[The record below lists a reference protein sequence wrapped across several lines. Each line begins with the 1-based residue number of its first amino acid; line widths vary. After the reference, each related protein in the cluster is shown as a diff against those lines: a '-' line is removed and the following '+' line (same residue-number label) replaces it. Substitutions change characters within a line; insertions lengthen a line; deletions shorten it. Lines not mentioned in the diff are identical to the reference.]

1 MGARSSEV
9 SSCNT
14 LEMTTKDKERLFG
27 NKFADA
33 DNILNANAEDAKGST
48 ARLQSF
54 VGAIAI
60 CDLVKSTLGPM
71 GMDKILMST
80 SGKDMKVTN
89 DGATILKSVVVDNPA
104 ANVLINM
111 SKVQDDEIG
120 DGTTSVTVLAGELLR
135 EAEKLI
141 QGKVHPQAIVAGF
154 RKATEV
160 ARKKLEGAAI
170 NHGDDPTAFRADLVN
185 IAKTTLSSKVV
196 SHDRDYFANLCVDA
210 ILRLKGSTQL
220 DQIQIVQM
228 IGGTLEESYLEEG
241 FILNK
246 KIGVGQPKRIEK
258 PCIMVA
264 NTSMDADKIK
274 VFGSRVRTESMA
286 KVADI
291 EEAERNK
298 MKTKVKKIVDH
309 GINVF
314 INRQLIYNLPE
325 QEFTAAGVLSIEHAD
340 FEGVERL
347 ALVLG
352 AEICSTFDHP
362 ELVKLGKC
370 DLIEEIMIGEEK
382 VIRFTGV
389 DCGEACTI
397 VLRGAT
403 NQVLQEA
410 ERSVHDALCVLMTTV
425 KENGTVYGGGCMEVL
440 MAQAIEEEAA
450 KTPGKVALA
459 MEGFARALREIP
471 KAVADNGGY
480 DSSELISQL
489 RARHAA
495 GEMEMGLDM
504 DRGCVGSMKELGVLE
519 SYKSKLQS
527 LLSASEAAEMIVR
540 VDEIVKCAP
549 RQRQGGY

>member
-1 MGARSSEV
+1 
-9 SSCNT
+9 
-14 LEMTTKDKERLFG
+14 MTTKDKERLFG
-27 NKFADA
+27 NKFADS
-33 DNILNANAEDAKGST
+33 DQILDGNAEDAKGAT

-135 EAEKLI
+135 EAEKLVGAKI
-141 QGKVHPQAIVAGF
+141 HPQTIVAGF

-160 ARKKLEGAAI
+160 ARKCLEELQI
-170 NHGDDPTAFRADLVN
+170 DHGSDPEKFREDLIN

-196 SHDRDYFANLCVDA
+196 SIDRDYFANVCVDA

-220 DQIQIVQM
+220 EQIQIVKT
-228 IGGTLEESYLEEG
+228 IGGNLTDSYLEDG

-246 KIGVGQPKRIEK
+246 KIGVGQPKRIENPK
-258 PCIMVA
+258 IMVA

-291 EEAERNK
+291 ELAEKEK
-298 MKTKVKKIVDH
+298 MKGKVKKIVDH

-325 QEFTAAGVLSIEHAD
+325 QEFAAAGVLSIEHAD

-362 ELVKLGKC
+362 ELVKLGTC
-370 DLIEEIMIGEEK
+370 ELLEEIMIGEDK
-382 VIRFTGV
+382 VLRFSGV
-389 DCGEACTI
+389 ACGEACTI

-403 NQVLQEA
+403 NQVLDEA
-410 ERSVHDALCVLMTTV
+410 ERSLHDALCVLMTTV
-425 KENGTVYGGGCMEVL
+425 RENGTVYGGGCCEVL
-440 MAQAIEEEAA
+440 MSQAIEEAA
-450 KTPGKVALA
+450 KETPGKIALA
-459 MEGFARALREIP
+459 MEGYARALREIP

-480 DSSELISQL
+480 DSSELVSQL
-489 RARHAA
+489 RAEVMA
-495 GEMEMGLDM
+495 GNKEAGLDM
-504 DRGCVGSMKELGVLE
+504 DRGSIGNMRELGVLE

-549 RQRQGGY
+549 RQRQG